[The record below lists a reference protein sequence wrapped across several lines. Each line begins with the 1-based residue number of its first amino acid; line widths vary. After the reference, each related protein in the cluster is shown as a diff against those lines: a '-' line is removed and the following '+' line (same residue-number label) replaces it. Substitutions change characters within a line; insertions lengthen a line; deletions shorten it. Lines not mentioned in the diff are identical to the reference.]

1 MTLYGKLD
9 SETVAE
15 QNLQCR
21 QIVREITNFG
31 VTQRQIWYIMYLL
44 ALELENVEDL
54 QMATDFIKEFKGS
67 ELFLTSRADEQ
78 QTPIVGE

>member
-21 QIVREITNFG
+21 QIVKEITNFG

-44 ALELENVEDL
+44 ALELENVEEL
-54 QMATDFIKEFKGS
+54 QMATDFIKEFKGADI
-67 ELFLTSRADEQ
+67 FLTSKADQPQASE
-78 QTPIVGE
+78 